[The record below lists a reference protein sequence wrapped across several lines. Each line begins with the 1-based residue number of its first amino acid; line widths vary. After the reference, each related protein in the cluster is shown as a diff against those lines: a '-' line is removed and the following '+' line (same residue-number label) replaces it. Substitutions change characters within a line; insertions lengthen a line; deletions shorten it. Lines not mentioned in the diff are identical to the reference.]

1 MEIQVHL
8 IEESKKDL
16 NQLLEL
22 LDLTVEK
29 LKKNCTS
36 LDMLKEHKA
45 RHSEVKQ
52 QQPQWQARIIPI
64 KKKFEYIKSWQDDGE
79 GGEIEG
85 LSEDDLKKVE
95 SLEEAWKNF
104 L

>member
-45 RHSEVKQ
+45 RHSEVT
-52 QQPQWQARIIPI
+52 
-64 KKKFEYIKSWQDDGE
+64 
-79 GGEIEG
+79 
-85 LSEDDLKKVE
+85 
-95 SLEEAWKNF
+95 
-104 L
+104 